1 MNIAETAKWLKE
13 RDNFLIITHRR
24 PDGDTLGCAAGLV
37 CALRELGKTAYIL
50 FNPEA
55 TERYLQFV
63 EKFWAPEGFVP
74 SEIIVVDI
82 ASFELFSE
90 NGKALFDSVTLCID
104 HHPSNT
110 NFCER
115 SLIDASRASCGEII
129 YDLLLEL
136 AGHISA
142 ESATYLY
149 VALSTDTGCFSFA
162 NTTANTLYVA
172 SRLIDAGAPHEYI
185 NRRLFREKAKGRLM
199 LEGMIFSGLQFFF
212 SDLVCI
218 STVTNDMMREAGVT
232 DDDMDEIAAIPGSC
246 AGVLVGITIREL
258 RSPEDCKIS
267 VRSGKIFN
275 SNAFCALFNGGGH
288 PMAAGF
294 SMKKTVSE
302 IRDLIV
308 AAIPEFLPKP

>member
-24 PDGDTLGCAAGLV
+24 PDGDTLGCAAGL
-37 CALRELGKTAYIL
+37 ADGLRGIGKTAYIL
-50 FNPEA
+50 YNPE
-55 TERYLQFV
+55 TTDRYLQFV
-63 EKFWAPEGFVP
+63 EQFWAPVDFVP

-82 ASFELFSE
+82 AAFELFPE
-90 NGKALFDSVTLCID
+90 NGRELYDSVTLCID

-115 SLIDASRASCGEII
+115 NLIDASCASCGEII

-162 NTTANTLYVA
+162 NTTANTFFIA
-172 SRLIDAGAPHEYI
+172 GKLIEAGATYPYI
-185 NRRLFREKAKGRLM
+185 NRLLFREKTKGRLV
-199 LEGMIFSGLQFFF
+199 LDGMIFSGLQFFC

-218 STVTNDMMREAGVT
+218 STITNDMMREAGVT
-232 DDDMDEIAAIPGSC
+232 DDDMDEVASIPGAC

-258 RSPEDCKIS
+258 NSPENCKVS
-267 VRSGKIFN
+267 VRSGKSFS
-275 SNAFCALFNGGGH
+275 SNDFCAHFGGGGH

-294 SMKKTVSE
+294 ELQKTVSE
-302 IRDLIV
+302 VRDLIV
-308 AAIPEFLPKP
+308 AAIPDFLPKS